1 MTTIKEGKVRKGG
14 VNEAPREP
22 RPEPPAPSQ
31 IPKGSVESI
40 PREPH
45 LKERERLIRK
55 AELVT
60 AELAGGGRL
69 TEVQSDRFLDFWLK
83 GVREHAEAF
92 EGHLES
98 VRAHL
103 RSYLEP
109 EVEDRDRELVERV
122 LAALEDR
129 ESDVHLA
136 AFASFEASRV
146 KLVQFSAE
154 ETIDKLNGGG

>member
-1 MTTIKEGKVRKGG
+1 MTKLTKEVLER
-14 VNEAPREP
+14 A
-22 RPEPPAPSQ
+22 
-31 IPKGSVESI
+31 VESI

-45 LKERERLIRK
+45 PKERERLIRK
-55 AELVT
+55 ANIAT

-69 TEVQSDRFLDFWLK
+69 TEAQSERFLDFWLK

-109 EVEDRDRELVERV
+109 EVEDGDRERVERV

-129 ESDVHLA
+129 ESDVRLA

-146 KLVQFSAE
+146 KLVPFSAE
-154 ETIDKLNGGG
+154 ETIDKLNGEK